1 MFLTEN
7 LIYRSPAPAELEGIK
22 DRLKFSLLATHGYT
36 HIVVD
41 GEFSAELFKVGVD
54 EKGEIKDLL
63 FTTGDIIYC
72 FRNSREYVFHNAELL
87 PSGEIKGDA
96 PAVMVYSGER
106 QHCESDNVR
115 RLTGKEISEAFK
127 LFTNGNMTQG
137 DEIRYTFRV
146 RCSNRERAAV
156 YGIYDSKNNLLSTA
170 SIIAVNEKYALI
182 GDIFTRPDARGQ
194 HFATILCQHCCDR
207 ILQKDKIP
215 FLLCD
220 RSMIDFYKKTGFS
233 ISSSAR
239 EYL

>member
-1 MFLTEN
+1 MHLTEN

-22 DRLKFSLLATHGYT
+22 DSLKFSLLGTQGYM

-41 GEFSAELFKVGVD
+41 GELSAELFKVGVD

-63 FTTGDIIYC
+63 FTTGDIIYR

-106 QHCESDNVR
+106 QRCESDNVR
-115 RLTGKEISEAFK
+115 QLTGREISDAFN
-127 LFTNGNMTQG
+127 LFTGGNMTRG

-146 RCSNRERAAV
+146 RCSNREKAAV
-156 YGIYDSKNNLLSTA
+156 YGIYDSENNLLSTA
-170 SIIAVNEKYALI
+170 SIIAINEKYALI

-194 HFATILCQHCCDR
+194 HFATSLCQHCSR
-207 ILQKDKIP
+207 EILKKNKTP
-215 FLLCD
+215 FLLCN
-220 RSMIDFYKKTGFS
+220 RSMTEFYKKIEFVKQ
-233 ISSSAR
+233 
-239 EYL
+239 

>member
-22 DRLKFSLLATHGYT
+22 DSLKFSLLGTQGYT

-41 GEFSAELFKVGVD
+41 GELSAELFKVGVD

-63 FTTGDIIYC
+63 FTAGDIIYR
-72 FRNSREYVFHNAELL
+72 FRSNREYVFHNAEIL

-96 PAVMVYSGER
+96 PAVMIYSGER

-127 LFTNGNMTQG
+127 LFTGGNMTRG

-146 RCSNRERAAV
+146 RCSNREKAAV
-156 YGIYDSKNNLLSTA
+156 YGIYDSENRLLSTA
-170 SIIAVNEKYALI
+170 SVIAVNEKYALI
-182 GDIFTRPDARGQ
+182 GDIFTRPDVRGRN
-194 HFATILCQHCCDR
+194 FATILCQHCCDR
-207 ILQKDKIP
+207 ILQEDKIP
-215 FLLCD
+215 FLLCNK
-220 RSMIDFYKKTGFS
+220 SMTEFYKRIEFVKQ
-233 ISSSAR
+233 
-239 EYL
+239 

>member
-7 LIYRSPAPAELEGIK
+7 LIYRSPVPAELDGIK
-22 DRLKFSLLATHGYT
+22 DSLKFSLLGTQGYT

-41 GEFSAELFKVGVD
+41 GELSAELFKIGVN
-54 EKGEIKDLL
+54 ENGEVKDLL
-63 FTTGDIIYC
+63 FVVGDIIYL
-72 FRNSREYVFHNAELL
+72 FRNNREYVFHNAELL

-106 QHCESDNVR
+106 RHCENDNVR

-127 LFTNGNMTQG
+127 LFTGGKMTQG

-146 RCSNRERAAV
+146 RCSNREKAAV
-156 YGIYDSKNNLLSTA
+156 YGIYDSENRLLSTA
-170 SIIAVNEKYALI
+170 SVIAVNEKYALI
-182 GDIFTRPDARGQ
+182 GDVFTRPDALGQ
-194 HFATILCQHCCDR
+194 HFATSLCQHCCR
-207 ILQKDKIP
+207 EILKKDKTP
-215 FLLCD
+215 FLLCNK
-220 RSMIDFYKKTGFS
+220 SMIDFYKKTGFS